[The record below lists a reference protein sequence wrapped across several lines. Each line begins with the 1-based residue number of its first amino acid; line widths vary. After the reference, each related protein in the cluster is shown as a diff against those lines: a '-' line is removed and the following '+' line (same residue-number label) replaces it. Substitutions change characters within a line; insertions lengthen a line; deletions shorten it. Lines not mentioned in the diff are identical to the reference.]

1 MALIKDWQ
9 RAKKGR
15 GSITTVIL
23 CFAFLLTAK
32 LIPKTFCI
40 NMSDNI
46 ISGRLLWKTLF
57 IFVFHKFSF
66 SFFICHIINLAD
78 HALHVKLNFL
88 CEHILD
94 FIFERSWNYFCY
106 FFNCPNIWKYGF
118 CNAIWTYSLQN
129 STTYYFHL
137 RVRLLFFRGFPGF
150 HIYNLGEELQ
160 LLLF

>member
-23 CFAFLLTAK
+23 CFVFLLTAE

-94 FIFERSWNYFCY
+94 FIFERSSNYFCY
-106 FFNCPNIWKYGF
+106 FFNCRNTWSMDFATQFEYILYKILQLTISTKGSNF
-118 CNAIWTYSLQN
+118 YSLEGSQG
-129 STTYYFHL
+129 SIFT
-137 RVRLLFFRGFPGF
+137 
-150 HIYNLGEELQ
+150 I
-160 LLLF
+160 

>member
-23 CFAFLLTAK
+23 CFVFLLTAK
-32 LIPKTFCI
+32 LIPNTFCI

-57 IFVFHKFSF
+57 IFVFLKFSF
-66 SFFICHIINLAD
+66 SFFICHIINSAD

-94 FIFERSWNYFCY
+94 FIFERSSNYFCY
-106 FFNCPNIWKYGF
+106 FFLQVWISQRNLNIFFTKFYK
-118 CNAIWTYSLQN
+118 LL
-129 STTYYFHL
+129 FHL
-137 RVRLLFFRGFPGF
+137 RVQLLFSREFPGF
-150 HIYNLGEELQ
+150 HIYNLGEELHP
-160 LLLF
+160 LLF